1 MALVDNGQSD
11 DFLLNFIKK
20 IFSKYVFIKKDKHIA
35 KRTNEFEIVSIS

>member
-20 IFSKYVFIKKDKHIA
+20 IVSKYVFIKKDKHIA
-35 KRTNEFEIVSIS
+35 KRTNEFEIVSNS